1 MFFKKLLWALGGM
14 LLAVGSIFAVSAVTV
29 LRSTVA
35 EANEARE
42 RAELVLAELRRASDR
57 SSIPAQAAPVD
68 PPPEAEAIPPT
79 DTAAPSTAEPDR
91 TFVFRAHEGR
101 IGIFTAEGYLIR
113 TLDVDVRTLP
123 SVDRDALENDG
134 MTVRSREEMDAL
146 IEDLQQ

>member
-1 MFFKKLLWALGGM
+1 M
-14 LLAVGSIFAVSAVTV
+14 AVGSIFAVSAVTV

-68 PPPEAEAIPPT
+68 PPT
-79 DTAAPSTAEPDR
+79 DTTAEPDR
-91 TFVFRAHEGR
+91 IFVFRAHEGR

-113 TLDVDVRTLP
+113 TLDVDVCTLP
-123 SVDRDALENDG
+123 SVDRDTLENDG
-134 MTVRSREEMDAL
+134 MTVHSREEMDAL